1 MNKEKT
7 ITLAAL
13 ITTGVLAITP
23 YEVSA
28 ITKPSKAQISKFIN
42 SLSAAGS
49 PDCPSAYTQF
59 PNVPTVEYPGLSKLR
74 SSKLIASVPALAI
87 QQDQAVKTLPYLNLP
102 LPDGGTLGGYTAP
115 NQNVDLYQIHYASTN
130 IAGESTLLSGLV
142 ALPVSSLDGGLI
154 VYDHATQLSQISGA
168 PSTPSGEA
176 CMIITALAGKNRIL
190 AMPDY
195 LGFGI
200 NNDLHPY
207 PLGPYNAPAGIDIIT
222 AARQLAQQ
230 LRPGLSQGS
239 QVFVTGY
246 SEGGGNALWLGRE
259 LEKPEYEDKRP
270 TLIAPM
276 SGNYDMTGAMAHSLI
291 VPQPLSP
298 ITLVSKP
305 LLLTFT
311 AQAGWEITGV
321 TPGSLLQDK
330 LVQYDQVNPLPI
342 PYAGQAESN
351 VYMAGLTAVSYTLGY
366 PQKKRNPAVLMQP
379 GLVNDIQNTNLSNPV
394 VALWA
399 QSNNI
404 DWTPKEPV
412 YVTGIL
418 QDQIVPFA
426 GSSYPVPSGLGG
438 GRPFFAQGNSQ
449 NLIAAMRGRGLD
461 ASRVAWCAIGA
472 EMITTPSGNKQ
483 AINHLTGVVPV
494 SILAA
499 RAIESGTLSGL
510 PMLPNP

>member
-1 MNKEKT
+1 MIKENA
-7 ITLAAL
+7 ITLACL
-13 ITTGVLAITP
+13 ITAGLFAVTP
-23 YEVSA
+23 CDVSA
-28 ITKPSKAQISKFIN
+28 ITKPSKAQITKFIS
-42 SLSAAGS
+42 SLSGAGS

-59 PNVPTVEYPGLSKLR
+59 PNIPTVEYPGQSKLR
-74 SSKLIASVPALAI
+74 SSKLIANVPASAI
-87 QQDQAVKTLPYLNLP
+87 QQDQVVKTQPYLSLP
-102 LPDGGTLGGYTAP
+102 LPDGGTLGGYTSP

-130 IAGESTLLSGLV
+130 TAGESTLLSGLV

-222 AARQLAQQ
+222 AARELAQQ
-230 LRPGLSQGS
+230 LRPGLSLGS

-259 LEKPEYEDKRP
+259 LEKPGHEDKRP

-311 AQAGWEITGV
+311 AQAGWEMTSV
-321 TPGSLLQDK
+321 APASLIQNK
-330 LVQYDQVNPLPI
+330 LAEFDQNNPLPI
-342 PYAGQAESN
+342 PYAGQSESKL
-351 VYMAGLTAVSYTLGY
+351 YMLGLTTVSYTLGY
-366 PQKKRNPAVLMQP
+366 PQKKQNPAVLMQP
-379 GLVNDIQNTNLSNPV
+379 GLVNDITSTNLSNPV

-404 DWTPKEPV
+404 DWTPKAPV
-412 YVTGIL
+412 YATGIL
-418 QDQIVPFA
+418 QDEIVPFA
-426 GSSYPVPSGLGG
+426 GSNYPVPPSLGG
-438 GRPFFAQGNSQ
+438 GKPFFAQGNSQ
-449 NLIAAMRGRGLD
+449 NLIAAMRGRGLA
-461 ASRVAWCAIGA
+461 ASQVAWCAIGA
-472 EMITTPSGNKQ
+472 EKVATPSGKQ
-483 AINHLTGVVPV
+483 TINHLTGVVPV